1 MNIEDWTPI
10 MTDLFLRIDQLE
22 SALDEVGNAL
32 VSIVGDN
39 CNDWDLKHYVE
50 GTDVLLDLASETY
63 ENVRKVE

>member
-1 MNIEDWTPI
+1 
-10 MTDLFLRIDQLE
+10 MTDLFARIDQLE

-39 CNDWDLKHYVE
+39 SNDWDLKHRVE
-50 GTDVLLDLASETY
+50 GTDVLLDLAAETN

>member
-1 MNIEDWTPI
+1 
-10 MTDLFLRIDQLE
+10 MTDLFARIDQLE

-39 CNDWDLKHYVE
+39 SNDWDLKHRVE
-50 GTDVLLDLASETY
+50 GTDVLLDLAAETY

>member
-1 MNIEDWTPI
+1 MNIEDWTSI
-10 MTDLFLRIDQLE
+10 MTDLFARIDQLE

-39 CNDWDLKHYVE
+39 SNDWDLKHRVE
-50 GTDVLLDLASETY
+50 GTDVLLDLAAETN